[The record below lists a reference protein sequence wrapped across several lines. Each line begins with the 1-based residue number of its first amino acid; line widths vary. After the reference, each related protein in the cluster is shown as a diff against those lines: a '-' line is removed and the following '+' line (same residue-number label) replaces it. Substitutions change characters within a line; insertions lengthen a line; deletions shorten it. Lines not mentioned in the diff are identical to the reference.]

1 MSYEH
6 TLLRVLNKNKI
17 LKSLNEQFGIKKI
30 PGILFQKGKERIF
43 LYQGSLNEREVQ
55 EIEKTLPVE
64 RVGIY
69 FAKEINGEMRLS
81 IDGIHLLQDQ
91 ITKNMFELNEEQ
103 MLEWMHGSEL
113 QIKSGN
119 KGFLIM
125 KYKEDFLGTGKASEE
140 KISNFIPK
148 NRRLRFKEN

>member
-1 MSYEH
+1 M
-6 TLLRVLNKNKI
+6 TFVLK
-17 LKSLNEQFGIKKI
+17 L
-30 PGILFQKGKERIF
+30 
-43 LYQGSLNEREVQ
+43 
-55 EIEKTLPVE
+55 
-64 RVGIY
+64 
-69 FAKEINGEMRLS
+69 GEMRLS

-113 QIKSGN
+113 QIKSGE

>member
-113 QIKSGN
+113 QIKSGE

-125 KYKEDFLGTGKASEE
+125 KYKNDFLGTGKASEE